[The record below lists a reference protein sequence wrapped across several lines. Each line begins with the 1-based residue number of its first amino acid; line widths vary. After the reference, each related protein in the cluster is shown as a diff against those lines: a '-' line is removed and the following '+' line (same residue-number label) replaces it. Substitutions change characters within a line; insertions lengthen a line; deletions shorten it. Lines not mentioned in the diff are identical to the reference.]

1 MTSDYLAL
9 LLRVADILGLKILFW
24 SSAILTEI
32 YRSLLDMPD
41 RKLDHDRFVRPIKNG
56 YPERYPGS
64 NMAHVNILLPK
75 QTTKLTH
82 SLKCQ

>member
-1 MTSDYLAL
+1 MTSDYLTL
-9 LLRVADILGLKILFW
+9 LLRFADNLGLKILFW

-56 YPERYPGS
+56 YPERSRRS
-64 NMAHVNILLPK
+64 NMAHASILLPK
-75 QTTKLTH
+75 QPTKLTH